1 MAGQRRGAAQAA
13 ICAAVLALG
22 LVAGPADAGAKRGA
36 GPVAGSSIIAGSVA
50 DFSQW
55 PFTVAVLRKGRL
67 HCGGSVIAPTKI
79 LTAGHCALGFS
90 VSGLSVVANR
100 ARISDGTTGEVI
112 PVVSSAVNPDYAT
125 NQRHDIAVLTLAQP
139 TTAPPIALA
148 SVTQNA
154 ATTGVGQQLRV
165 AGWGARNPFGF
176 RLSDLLL
183 TTTEKVRTYRRCK
196 RAYRGVF
203 AAQAMI
209 CTLGRRLRR
218 YRYPPLHTTAC
229 SGDSGGPLVA
239 DTSSGPLVV
248 GTVSYGSSICG
259 FSGSPTVYS
268 RVSDSL
274 DFINGS
280 L

>member
-22 LVAGPADAGAKRGA
+22 SAAGPADAGAKRGA
-36 GPVAGSSIIAGSVA
+36 GPVAGSSIIAGSIA

-112 PVVSSAVNPDYAT
+112 PVASSAVHPDYAT

-139 TTAPPIALA
+139 TTAPPIELA
-148 SVTQNA
+148 SVTENA
-154 ATTGVGQQLRV
+154 ATTAVGQQLRV
-165 AGWGARNPFGF
+165 AGWGARNPLGF

-183 TTTEKVRTYRRCK
+183 TTTEKVRTDRRCK
-196 RAYRGVF
+196 RAYRSVF

-229 SGDSGGPLVA
+229 TGDSGGPLVA
-239 DTSSGPLVV
+239 DTISGPRVV

-280 L
+280 H